1 MYARGDGRLRADVHD
16 SVEMIGLLDS
26 REFVK
31 KEYLNLFSS
40 DNHEQAYR
48 LEFQLPARALSVALA
63 LTRRADTVIR

>member
-1 MYARGDGRLRADVHD
+1 
-16 SVEMIGLLDS
+16 MIGLLDS

-48 LEFQLPARALSVALA
+48 LEFQLPARALSLALA